1 MLEVKVSRKVSCRA
15 YGSIELTSPELA
27 HLKVFASTPPAA
39 ASPAQ
44 ATAAS
49 TNERRKLDV
58 MVLPSLALPCRASG
72 LPDWPPGP
80 RSYAR
85 AHTWKP
91 VCTASDKA
99 SIGQIFCMDAAIG
112 HRRWAGYRAFPRY
125 FFLGAAMNDVSRS
138 FRGNSNA
145 ARDIAHHLH
154 PYTNFKKHEESG
166 PLTIVRGRGVYVMD
180 DDGKEYI
187 EGMAGLWSAALGFS
201 NERLA
206 TVAYEQMKQLP
217 FYHAFNHRS
226 HEPAINLAEKL
237 KAMAPVAMSKV
248 FFANSGSEANDTV
261 VKMVW
266 YMNNA
271 LGRPNKKKIVARLKG
286 YHGIT
291 VASGSLTGLPA
302 NHRSFDLPIAGIVH
316 TMTPHYYRGA
326 KDGET
331 EEQFATRCAE
341 ELEQLIIKEGGA
353 DQVAAMICE
362 PVMGAGGVIAPPKG
376 YYEKIQAVCRKYDML
391 FIADEVIC
399 GFGRTGNVW
408 GSQTLNIQPDILT
421 CAKALSA
428 SFLPI
433 SAVMVNDKVYQA
445 LATESDKIGTW
456 GHGFTYSGHPVAA
469 AVALEAQKIYDE
481 IDLFGHAKRMS
492 PTFQKHLQSFA
503 GHPLVGEAMSVGM
516 VGALE
521 IVADKKTKTPFDL
534 VAVGAGNRVYNHAV
548 AQGLFIRNMGDRV
561 AICPPLIINETE
573 LADLFGRL
581 HKAFDA
587 TLAELKSEGV
597 FKG

>member
-1 MLEVKVSRKVSCRA
+1 
-15 YGSIELTSPELA
+15 
-27 HLKVFASTPPAA
+27 
-39 ASPAQ
+39 
-44 ATAAS
+44 
-49 TNERRKLDV
+49 
-58 MVLPSLALPCRASG
+58 
-72 LPDWPPGP
+72 
-80 RSYAR
+80 
-85 AHTWKP
+85 
-91 VCTASDKA
+91 
-99 SIGQIFCMDAAIG
+99 
-112 HRRWAGYRAFPRY
+112 
-125 FFLGAAMNDVSRS
+125 MNDISRS

-154 PYTNFKKHEESG
+154 PYTNFKKHEATG

-217 FYHAFNHRS
+217 FYHAFNQRS

-237 KAMAPVAMSKV
+237 KSMAPVEMSKV

-271 LGRPNKKKIVARLKG
+271 LGRPLKKKIVSRIKG

-291 VASGSLTGLPA
+291 VASGSLTGLPN

-316 TMTPHYYRGA
+316 TSCPHFYRFGH
-326 KDGET
+326 DGET

-353 DQVAAMICE
+353 EHVAAMICE
-362 PVMGAGGVIAPPKG
+362 PVMGAGGVIVPPKG
-376 YYEKIQAVCRKYDML
+376 YYEKIQAVCKKYDML
-391 FIADEVIC
+391 FVADEVIC

-408 GSQTLNIQPDILT
+408 GSQTMGIKPDILT

-433 SAVMVNDKVYQA
+433 SAVMINDKVYQA
-445 LATESDKIGTW
+445 LMMESDKIGTW

-481 IDLFGHAKRMS
+481 TDLFGHAKRLT
-492 PTFQKHLQSFA
+492 PVFHKHIQSFA
-503 GHPLVGEAMSVGM
+503 DHPLIGEAMSVGL

-521 IVADKKTKTPFDL
+521 IVADKKTRASFDIGAPGAAGTR
-534 VAVGAGNRVYNHAV
+534 VANHAQ
-548 AQGLFIRNMGDRV
+548 ARGLFVRNMGDRV
-561 AICPPLIINETE
+561 AICPPLIINEAE

-581 HKAFDA
+581 RQSIDA
-587 TLAELKSEGV
+587 TLADLKSEGH

>member
-1 MLEVKVSRKVSCRA
+1 
-15 YGSIELTSPELA
+15 
-27 HLKVFASTPPAA
+27 
-39 ASPAQ
+39 
-44 ATAAS
+44 
-49 TNERRKLDV
+49 
-58 MVLPSLALPCRASG
+58 
-72 LPDWPPGP
+72 
-80 RSYAR
+80 
-85 AHTWKP
+85 
-91 VCTASDKA
+91 
-99 SIGQIFCMDAAIG
+99 
-112 HRRWAGYRAFPRY
+112 
-125 FFLGAAMNDVSRS
+125 MNDVSRS

-154 PYTNFKKHEESG
+154 PYTNFKKHEQTG
-166 PLTIVRGRGVYVMD
+166 PLTIVRGRGIYVVD

-187 EGMAGLWSAALGFS
+187 EGMAGLWSASLGFS

-217 FYHAFNHRS
+217 FYHAFNQRS

-237 KAMAPVAMSKV
+237 KQMAPFEASKV

-271 LGRPNKKKIVARLKG
+271 LGRPQKKKIISRIKG

-291 VASGSLTGLPA
+291 VASGSLTGLPV
-302 NHRSFDLPIAGIVH
+302 NHRSFDLPIANITH
-316 TMTPHYYRGA
+316 TSCPHFYRFG

-353 DQVAAMICE
+353 EQCAAFIAE
-362 PVMGAGGVIAPPKG
+362 PVMGAGGVIVPPKG
-376 YYEKIQAVCRKYDML
+376 YYEKIQAVLTKHDML

-408 GSQTLNIQPDILT
+408 GCQTMNIKPDILT

-433 SAVMVNDKVYQA
+433 SAVMISDKVYQA
-445 LATESDKIGTW
+445 LSTESEKIGTW

-469 AVALEAQKIYDE
+469 AVAMETQKIYDE
-481 IDLFGHAKRMS
+481 IDLFGHAKRLS
-492 PTFQKHLQSFA
+492 PVFQKHLKSFA
-503 GHPLVGEAMSVGM
+503 DHPLVGEAMGIGM
-516 VGALE
+516 FGALE
-521 IVADKKTKTPFDL
+521 VVKDKKTKQAFDP
-534 VAVGAGNRVYNHAV
+534 VADGAGLKVYNQAV
-548 AQGLFIRNMGDRV
+548 ARGLFIRNMGDRI
-561 AICPPLIINETE
+561 AICPPLIINEQE
-573 LADLFGRL
+573 LDDLFGRL
-581 HKAFDA
+581 RQSLDA
-587 TLAELKSEGV
+587 ALAELKSEGK

>member
-1 MLEVKVSRKVSCRA
+1 
-15 YGSIELTSPELA
+15 
-27 HLKVFASTPPAA
+27 
-39 ASPAQ
+39 
-44 ATAAS
+44 
-49 TNERRKLDV
+49 
-58 MVLPSLALPCRASG
+58 
-72 LPDWPPGP
+72 
-80 RSYAR
+80 
-85 AHTWKP
+85 
-91 VCTASDKA
+91 
-99 SIGQIFCMDAAIG
+99 
-112 HRRWAGYRAFPRY
+112 
-125 FFLGAAMNDVSRS
+125 MNDVSRS

-154 PYTNFKKHEESG
+154 PYTNFKKHETTG

-217 FYHAFNHRS
+217 FYHAFNQRS

-237 KAMAPVAMSKV
+237 KQMAPVDMSKV

-261 VKMVW
+261 IKMVW

-271 LGRPNKKKIVARLKG
+271 LGRPKKKKIVSRTKG
-286 YHGIT
+286 YHGVT
-291 VASGSLTGLPA
+291 VASASLTGLPA
-302 NHRSFDLPIAGIVH
+302 NHRSFDLPIQGILH
-316 TMTPHYYRGA
+316 TSCPHFYRFG
-326 KDGET
+326 KPGET
-331 EEQFATRCAE
+331 EEQFATRCAD

-353 DQVAAMICE
+353 DEVAAMICE
-362 PVMGAGGVIAPPKG
+362 PVMGAGGVIVPPKG

-391 FIADEVIC
+391 FVADEVIC

-408 GSQTLNIQPDILT
+408 GCQTLNIKPDILT

-433 SAVMVNDKVYQA
+433 SAVMITDKVYQA
-445 LATESDKIGTW
+445 LMSESDKIGTW

-481 IDLFGHAKRMS
+481 IDLFGHAKRLS
-492 PTFQKHLQSFA
+492 PVFQKHIKSFDD
-503 GHPLVGEAMSVGM
+503 HPLVGEAMGIGM
-516 VGALE
+516 FGALE
-521 IVADKKTKTPFDL
+521 VVKDKKTKEAFDL
-534 VAVGAGNRVYNHAV
+534 VADGAGLKVYNHAV
-548 AQGLFIRNMGDRV
+548 QRGLFIRNMGDRI
-561 AICPPLIINETE
+561 AICPPLIINESE
-573 LADLFGRL
+573 LADLFSRL
-581 HKAFDA
+581 RQSLDA
-587 TLAELKSEGV
+587 AMGELKAEGK

>member
-1 MLEVKVSRKVSCRA
+1 
-15 YGSIELTSPELA
+15 
-27 HLKVFASTPPAA
+27 
-39 ASPAQ
+39 
-44 ATAAS
+44 
-49 TNERRKLDV
+49 
-58 MVLPSLALPCRASG
+58 
-72 LPDWPPGP
+72 
-80 RSYAR
+80 
-85 AHTWKP
+85 
-91 VCTASDKA
+91 
-99 SIGQIFCMDAAIG
+99 
-112 HRRWAGYRAFPRY
+112 
-125 FFLGAAMNDVSRS
+125 MNDVPRS

-154 PYTNFKKHEESG
+154 PFTNFKKHEANG
-166 PLTIVRGRGVYVMD
+166 PLTIVRGRGVYVVD

-237 KAMAPVAMSKV
+237 KSMAPFEASKV

-271 LGRPNKKKIVARLKG
+271 LGRPEKKKIISRIKG

-291 VASGSLTGLPA
+291 VASGSLTGLPV
-302 NHRSFDLPIAGIVH
+302 NHRSFDLPIQGILH
-316 TMTPHYYRGA
+316 TSCPHFYRFGLP
-326 KDGET
+326 GET
-331 EEQFATRCAE
+331 EEQFSTRCAE
-341 ELEQLIIKEGGA
+341 ELEALILKEGPETC
-353 DQVAAMICE
+353 AAFIAE
-362 PVMGAGGVIAPPKG
+362 PVMGAGGVIVPPKG
-376 YYEKIQAVCRKYDML
+376 YYARIQAVLKKYDML
-391 FIADEVIC
+391 FCADEVIC

-408 GSQTLNIQPDILT
+408 GSQTMGITPDILT

-433 SAVMVNDKVYQA
+433 SAVMISDKVYQA
-445 LATESDKIGTW
+445 LMMESDKIGTF

-481 IDLFGHAKRMS
+481 TDLFGHAKRLS
-492 PTFQKHLQSFA
+492 PAFTRHVQSFA
-503 GHPLVGEAMSVGM
+503 DHPLVGEAMSIGLM
-516 VGALE
+516 GAIE
-521 IVADKKTKTPFDL
+521 IVADKKTKTSFDL
-534 VAVGAGNRVYNHAV
+534 ATVGAGLRAANHAQ
-548 AQGLFIRNMGDRV
+548 ALGLFVRNMGDRV
-561 AICPPLIINETE
+561 AICPPLIINEVE
-573 LADLFGRL
+573 LDDLFGRL
-581 HKAFDA
+581 HKAFDL
-587 TLAELKSEGV
+587 TLADLKSEGH

>member
-1 MLEVKVSRKVSCRA
+1 
-15 YGSIELTSPELA
+15 
-27 HLKVFASTPPAA
+27 
-39 ASPAQ
+39 
-44 ATAAS
+44 
-49 TNERRKLDV
+49 
-58 MVLPSLALPCRASG
+58 
-72 LPDWPPGP
+72 
-80 RSYAR
+80 
-85 AHTWKP
+85 
-91 VCTASDKA
+91 
-99 SIGQIFCMDAAIG
+99 
-112 HRRWAGYRAFPRY
+112 
-125 FFLGAAMNDVSRS
+125 MNDVSRS

-145 ARDIAHHLH
+145 SRDIAHHLH
-154 PYTNFKKHEESG
+154 PYTNFKKHETTG

-217 FYHAFNHRS
+217 FYHAFNQRS

-237 KAMAPVAMSKV
+237 KSMAPVPMSKV

-271 LGRPNKKKIVARLKG
+271 LGRPKKKKIVGRLKG

-291 VASGSLTGLPA
+291 VASGSLTGLPT
-302 NHRSFDLPIAGIVH
+302 NHRSFDLPIQGIVH
-316 TMTPHYYRGA
+316 TSCPHYYRFA

-353 DQVAAMICE
+353 DEVAAMIAE
-362 PVMGAGGVIAPPKG
+362 PVMGAGGVIVPPKG
-376 YYEKIQAVCRKYDML
+376 YYEKIQAVCKKYDML

-408 GSQTLNIQPDILT
+408 GSQTMNIKPDILT

-428 SFLPI
+428 LVP
-433 SAVMVNDKVYQA
+433 ADLGGDDQRAAVYQA
-445 LATESDKIGTW
+445 LMSESDKIGTW

-481 IDLFGHAKRMS
+481 TDLFGHAKRLS
-492 PTFQKHLQSFA
+492 PAFHEARPVVRRPPA
-503 GHPLVGEAMSVGM
+503 GW
-516 VGALE
+516 
-521 IVADKKTKTPFDL
+521 
-534 VAVGAGNRVYNHAV
+534 
-548 AQGLFIRNMGDRV
+548 
-561 AICPPLIINETE
+561 
-573 LADLFGRL
+573 
-581 HKAFDA
+581 
-587 TLAELKSEGV
+587 
-597 FKG
+597 